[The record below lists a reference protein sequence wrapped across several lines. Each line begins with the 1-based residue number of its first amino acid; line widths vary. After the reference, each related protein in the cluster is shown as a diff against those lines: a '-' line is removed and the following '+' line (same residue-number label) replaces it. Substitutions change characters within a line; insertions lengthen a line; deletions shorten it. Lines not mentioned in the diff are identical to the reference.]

1 MSIVLDNITSLDR
14 LLSGEGSVQ
23 KKLMKGEFE
32 LHFAELSAE
41 ETKYWNNRLNRCY
54 SSSCGCSQGATA
66 IILTMICFIS
76 YLFLR
81 HGGFYIT
88 WLTCVQALGL
98 FIISGAIGKII
109 GMKFGKK
116 KFRKTIFDLK
126 SVLQVRGENFKTPFS
141 E

>member
-14 LLSGEGSVQ
+14 LLSGDGSIQ
-23 KKLMKGEFE
+23 KKLMQGE
-32 LHFAELSAE
+32 LKLNFAELSAE
-41 ETKYWNNRLNRCY
+41 ETKYWNNRLNRY
-54 SSSCGCSQGATA
+54 YSSCGCPQGATA

-76 YLFLR
+76 YLFFR
-81 HGGFYIT
+81 HSGFYIT

-109 GMKFGKK
+109 GLELGKK
-116 KFRKTIFDLK
+116 KFRKNILELK
-126 SVLQVRGENFKTPFS
+126 SVLQERGENFKTPFS